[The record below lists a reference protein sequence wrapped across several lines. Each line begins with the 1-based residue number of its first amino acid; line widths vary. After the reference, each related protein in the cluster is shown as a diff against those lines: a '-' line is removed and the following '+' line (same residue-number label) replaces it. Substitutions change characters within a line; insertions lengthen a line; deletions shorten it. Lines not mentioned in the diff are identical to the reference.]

1 MLNKKPIPVRTKQQI
16 AKEQNARELLRFNQL
31 NRLTRRNRR
40 EAAHAEEKAQLRDAL
55 DKSERRNVR
64 QRERNAEQR
73 AFERR
78 RRLGVRAVRHLAIL
92 LTFGLFFLNDLAD
105 PAICIPA
112 IAVML
117 FVIGFDVARIWTE
130 FTSYLLSSQRRKSGG
145 K

>member
-1 MLNKKPIPVRTKQQI
+1 MPNKNPIPVRTKQQI
-16 AKEQNARELLRFNQL
+16 AKEQNAQELLRFNQL

-55 DKSERRNVR
+55 DRSERRNVR

-78 RRLGVRAVRHLAIL
+78 RRIATNTIRHLVIL

-105 PAICIPA
+105 PLICIPA

-117 FVIGFDVARIWTE
+117 FAVGFDVAWIWTA
-130 FTSYLLSSQRRKSGG
+130 FISRRVKKSGG